1 MTTLTRA
8 SRYMA
13 WLLRHTRNELIVDA
27 DGWASLSDL
36 IDNMQ
41 NRGYR
46 VDAEMVAQIV
56 ATDNKGRYALS
67 PDGRYIRAK
76 FGHSID
82 VIPSAPSSE
91 PPDVLYHGTAQ
102 TSLGSIQRDG
112 VLPQARSFVHLSDD
126 IATALA
132 VGSRH
137 GEPVSLAVDAK
148 AMFSDGM
155 AFYPVGQHVWLTATV
170 PLRYLLGQEQ
180 AMKGVTIG
188 DAMHEDDRSQ
198 R

>member
-8 SRYMA
+8 SRYIA
-13 WLLRHTRNELIVDA
+13 WLLRHSCSELTVDA

-41 NRGYR
+41 SHGYR

-67 PDGRYIRAK
+67 PDGLYIRAK
-76 FGHSID
+76 FGHSIN
-82 VIPSAPSSE
+82 VVPSAPASE

-102 TSLGSIQRDG
+102 ESLCSIRRDG
-112 VLPQARSFVHLSDD
+112 VLPQARSFVHLSDE

-132 VGSRH
+132 VGGRH
-137 GEPVSLAVDAK
+137 GQPVSLPVDAK
-148 AMFSDGM
+148 AMFHDGLS
-155 AFYPVGQHVWLTATV
+155 FYPVGQHVWLTATV
-170 PLRYLLGQEQ
+170 PVRYL
-180 AMKGVTIG
+180 
-188 DAMHEDDRSQ
+188 RF
-198 R
+198 